1 MHNNMYFFCFLNG
14 KWRIFD
20 YSEQSSSSQP
30 TTHSEEI
37 LIKEMD
43 GFSIAGKVYIKNG
56 YLNRAFQ
63 SVKLQTD
70 TVPEMPDREETCST
84 SYTELQLFSPQRP
97 LCYDEV
103 PERIR
108 QLYLS
113 EISQDSFPQQNLPCT
128 KVTTLNKEGTQI
140 LFVKTV
146 FKPPWN
152 MSQEPKW
159 LLWCCGFVF
168 EDRKLFCLISQS
180 KVNHPISGGA
190 AIW

>member
-1 MHNNMYFFCFLNG
+1 
-14 KWRIFD
+14 
-20 YSEQSSSSQP
+20 
-30 TTHSEEI
+30 
-37 LIKEMD
+37 
-43 GFSIAGKVYIKNG
+43 
-56 YLNRAFQ
+56 
-63 SVKLQTD
+63 
-70 TVPEMPDREETCST
+70 MPDREETCST
-84 SYTELQLFSPQRP
+84 SSTELQLFSPQRP

-103 PERIR
+103 PKRIR

-113 EISQDSFPQQNLPCT
+113 EISQDSFHQQNLPCT

-146 FKPPWN
+146 FKPPCN